1 MAEWRSD
8 AAVDCAGPDPGLAA
22 LNPPSRPALPPLS
35 FRAVNCRG
43 SASYDGGL
51 QRHHLLPRQLV
62 QARCFGPLFEDVGR
76 ARVGFD
82 DFRANG
88 LLLPASEAAAL
99 RIGLPLH
106 RGPHRDYNAMVI
118 ERVGE
123 VEGQWSQLRLRAP
136 EIAHEEAVRRLGQIQ
151 RDLRRRLLD
160 PGRRLRL
167 NRRDPLGHGVDFSL
181 LDAMVESL
189 WSATAPQPGNQAE
202 AGLILGDQPANGAAA
217 ASRPA
222 FAW

>member
-1 MAEWRSD
+1 M
-8 AAVDCAGPDPGLAA
+8 VP
-22 LNPPSRPALPPLS
+22 LNPPGQVLPPLS
-35 FRAVNCRG
+35 FRAVNRRDMVG
-43 SASYDGGL
+43 YDGGL

-62 QARCFGPLFEDVGR
+62 QARCFGPLFAELGR
-76 ARVGFD
+76 ERVGFD

-123 VEGQWSQLRLRAP
+123 VEAQWSRLRLRAP
-136 EIAHEEAVRRLGQIQ
+136 EIAHLEAVRRLGQLQ

-181 LDAMVESL
+181 LDAMVDSL
-189 WSATAPQPGNQAE
+189 WAATAPGA
-202 AGLILGDQPANGAAA
+202 GDQPANGAAA